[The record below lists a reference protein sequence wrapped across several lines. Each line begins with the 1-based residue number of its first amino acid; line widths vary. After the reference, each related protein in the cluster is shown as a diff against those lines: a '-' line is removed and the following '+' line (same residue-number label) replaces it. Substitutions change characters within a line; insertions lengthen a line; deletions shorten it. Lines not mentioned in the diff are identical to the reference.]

1 MEGNTF
7 VNTVTSSVVRFK
19 CFVFGLSSLLLLFGL
34 LLLFSPH
41 FQVLILSSVC
51 MSVHHFRFRKYFI
64 PLFVFMVM
72 ILMSVMILTMR

>member
-19 CFVFGLSSLLLLFGL
+19 CFVFGLSSLLLFGLLL

-41 FQVLILSSVC
+41 FQVLICLQCVYLCIISASVN
-51 MSVHHFRFRKYFI
+51 
-64 PLFVFMVM
+64 
-72 ILMSVMILTMR
+72 ILYHCLYLWS